1 MTIHPNAYE
10 NAHALIDPRFEK
22 IVPVKV
28 SFEHNDVFLL
38 DYVVDDIHVTGW
50 PQFILVNVT
59 KCRGAAHEEVK
70 IILDR
75 MIASDED
82 KEEEEED
89 WEAD

>member
-28 SFEHNDVFLL
+28 SFEHNDVFLR

-50 PQFILVNVT
+50 PQFI
-59 KCRGAAHEEVK
+59 
-70 IILDR
+70 
-75 MIASDED
+75 
-82 KEEEEED
+82 
-89 WEAD
+89 